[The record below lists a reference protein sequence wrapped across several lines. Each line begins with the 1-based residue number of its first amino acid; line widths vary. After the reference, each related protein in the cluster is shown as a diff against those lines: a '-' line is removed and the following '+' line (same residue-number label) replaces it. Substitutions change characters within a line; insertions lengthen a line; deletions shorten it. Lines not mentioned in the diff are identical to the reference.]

1 MTEEEGTMA
10 ENAKDSNTKKVR
22 TVNRPWEDVEVTQA
36 QEDELRANGLLVE
49 KGKGDA

>member
-1 MTEEEGTMA
+1 MA
-10 ENAKDSNTKKVR
+10 DSAKDPNKKTVR